1 MDRTAAKF
9 WVGQTTSQQS
19 GPHFD
24 YDRARIEPY
33 LAASAKTIGEIAGL
47 VDGMPDPDREKF
59 HLTQLAQEAMSS
71 FGIEGVPLDAAD
83 IEASIIASLKHR
95 DRGVIARRSDAVAE
109 LMTAARSTPGP
120 LTAEVLFEWHR
131 LLFFGIEIEDLGRG
145 RSFELEIVRSATAG
159 SKDVLHKAP
168 PPECLNQEMSVFLLW
183 LEQEHGISAPIKA
196 AVAHLW
202 FESIHP
208 FFYGNGRIGR
218 ALIEYVFAHANALPF
233 SFSRQ
238 VERDKKAYYAALQAG
253 RKEGRGV
260 IDATA
265 FIVW

>member
-1 MDRTAAKF
+1 MSIFRIMTQI
-9 WVGQTTSQQS
+9 WQS
-19 GPHFD
+19 EYWPHFD

-33 LAASAKTIGEIAGL
+33 LAASAQMIGEIAGL

-95 DRGVIARRSDAVAE
+95 DRGAIARRSDAVAE

-120 LTAEVLFEWHR
+120 LTADVLFEWHR
-131 LLFFGIEIEDLGRG
+131 LLFFGIEIEDLGRW
-145 RSFELEIVRSATAG
+145 RNFELEIVRSATAG
-159 SKDVLHKAP
+159 TKDVLYKAP
-168 PPECLNQEMSVFLLW
+168 PPECLNQEMSVFLSW
-183 LEQEHGISAPIKA
+183 LKQEQGLSAPIKA
-196 AVAHLW
+196 ALAHLW

-208 FFYGNGRIGR
+208 FSDGNGRIGR
-218 ALIEYVFAHANALPF
+218 ALIEYVFAQSNALPF